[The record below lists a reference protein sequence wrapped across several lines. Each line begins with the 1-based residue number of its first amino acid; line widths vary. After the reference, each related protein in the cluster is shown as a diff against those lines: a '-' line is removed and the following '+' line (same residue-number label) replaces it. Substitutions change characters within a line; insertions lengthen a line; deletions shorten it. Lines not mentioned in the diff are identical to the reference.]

1 MDGIGTP
8 DDLYGDAEQR
18 HKEEGR
24 SAVTAMAVEPG
35 LDWEYLLDTWRELDV
50 PEGWR
55 AEIDEGK
62 ITLVPPPGVGHNMI
76 AEEVHRALVACLPRS
91 VGIYQTLGSKVVPL
105 EKLYVPDMVVVDKS
119 LLDPEGTEV
128 DAGVTLM
135 AVEITSQ
142 DNARQD
148 RTKKLWAY
156 AHAPVPIYLLIDR
169 FDEAGP
175 TVTLFEEPENG
186 AYRRA
191 VRVPFGE
198 PVKLPDPFGVELD
211 TQDFPVVV
219 KSARK

>member
-1 MDGIGTP
+1 MDGIGAS
-8 DDLYGDAEQR
+8 GDPYADAAQR

-35 LDWEYLLDTWRELDV
+35 LEWGYLLDTWRELDV

-76 AEEVHRALVACLPRS
+76 AEEVHRALTACLPRS
-91 VGIYQTLGSKVVPL
+91 VGVFQTIGTAIVPL
-105 EKLYVPDMVVVDKS
+105 EKLYMPDLVVVDKG
-119 LLDPEGTEV
+119 LLDPEAVEI
-128 DAGVTLM
+128 DAGVTML
-135 AVEITSQ
+135 AAEITSK
-142 DNARQD
+142 DNARAD

-156 AHAPVPIYLLIDR
+156 AHAPVPLYLLIDR

-186 AYRRA
+186 AYRRTT
-191 VRVPFGE
+191 RVPFGE
-198 PVKLPDPFGVELD
+198 PVKLPEPFGVELA
-211 TQDFPVVV
+211 TEDFPAAV
-219 KSARK
+219 KRARK